1 MTDHKTIKKKLYKK
15 TYIIDYFKGL
25 LMTHRLDFFMSGK
38 NLRLNGLLLNSDQ
51 TDHLIIELTT

>member
-1 MTDHKTIKKKLYKK
+1 
-15 TYIIDYFKGL
+15 
-25 LMTHRLDFFMSGK
+25 MTHRLDFFMSGK